1 MFWQINLFHLI
12 IGGYLIIGGC
22 IIDAG
27 VARSLLKSMSKH
39 GSEEGQQGRKE
50 VPATGQSPLPAYG
63 SHAIQK
69 ILERVSP
76 SNVLEYRA
84 MLDEAGF
91 DTLESLSTCLDI
103 DFNSERATHASI
115 M

>member
-1 MFWQINLFHLI
+1 
-12 IGGYLIIGGC
+12 
-22 IIDAG
+22 
-27 VARSLLKSMSKH
+27 MSKH

-91 DTLESLSTCLDI
+91 DTLESLALPVAEFREEVAGMKAGLS
-103 DFNSERATHASI
+103 NSDQTRPKHMVYRCIARGQRASYVPNI
-115 M
+115 ELCYS